1 MNKLS
6 VNHKGQTC
14 IVSLQLCQE
23 GYCKE
28 CEIYKMWL
36 NNPDKIKVK

>member
-1 MNKLS
+1 MDSLPI
-6 VNHKGQTC
+6 NHKGQSC

-23 GYCKE
+23 GYCSE

-36 NNPDKIKVK
+36 RNHDKKEAK